1 MEASQKGLIVA
12 QVARG
17 YDVLPVLRGPGWTG
31 HYRTPEQI
39 RPKPRVFYRDPQTG
53 VVFYR
58 LRAKKR

>member
-1 MEASQKGLIVA
+1 MA